1 MHNKFS
7 LRYEGIDY
15 FTEILKF
22 DSQGIFALS
31 DVNKLIIA
39 IYIIFNGIEYI

>member
-22 DSQGIFALS
+22 DSQGIFAFYQM
-31 DVNKLIIA
+31 LI
-39 IYIIFNGIEYI
+39 N